1 VSEIAALP
9 FRPDAVI
16 FDMDGLM
23 IDSERVSIACW
34 SEASAAMGI
43 ALPDGFFLQMVGLG
57 DRDCER
63 LLLQH
68 IDEARIASLFS
79 NCHDLYEAR
88 TQAGLP
94 LRPGILELLDLLK
107 THGVPRAVA
116 TSTRQPRAN
125 RKLGASGLLPYFD
138 AVVTSSDVQH
148 PKPAPDIY
156 LLAIEKLGLPA
167 ERLVVLEDSCNGLLA
182 ARDAGLACVVT
193 VSGYTRDED
202 FAAAALVV
210 SSLGDP
216 GGLRCRARYLRTVL
230 PGSWSDYPSRSIPP
244 PDSER

>member
-1 VSEIAALP
+1 MSPVAALP

-57 DRDCER
+57 ERDCER

-68 IDEARIASLFS
+68 VDASRIASLFS
-79 NCHDLYEAR
+79 TCHDLYEAR

-107 THGVPRAVA
+107 AHRVPRAVA

-125 RKLGASGLLPYFD
+125 RKLAATGLLPYFD

-156 LLAIEKLGLPA
+156 LLAAQRLDTDPA
-167 ERLVVLEDSCNGLLA
+167 CCLALEDSPAGTRAAVAAGMTAIQVPDLVHPDESLRSLGHRIVDSLHDVRALLA
-182 ARDAGLACVVT
+182 PWL
-193 VSGYTRDED
+193 
-202 FAAAALVV
+202 AAA
-210 SSLGDP
+210 P
-216 GGLRCRARYLRTVL
+216 
-230 PGSWSDYPSRSIPP
+230 
-244 PDSER
+244 

>member
-1 VSEIAALP
+1 MSEIAALP

-125 RKLGASGLLPYFD
+125 RKLAASGLLPYFD

-156 LLAIEKLGLPA
+156 LRAAQQLGKDPARCLA
-167 ERLVVLEDSCNGLLA
+167 LEDSPAGTRAAVAAGMTAIQVPDLVHPDDSLRALGHRIVDSLHDVRALLVPWLA
-182 ARDAGLACVVT
+182 AA
-193 VSGYTRDED
+193 
-202 FAAAALVV
+202 
-210 SSLGDP
+210 P
-216 GGLRCRARYLRTVL
+216 
-230 PGSWSDYPSRSIPP
+230 
-244 PDSER
+244 

>member
-1 VSEIAALP
+1 MSEIAALP

-34 SEASAAMGI
+34 SEASEAMGI

-68 IDEARIASLFS
+68 IDETRIASLFS

-156 LLAIEKLGLPA
+156 LLAAQRLGKDPA
-167 ERLVVLEDSCNGLLA
+167 RCLALEDSPAGTRAAVAAGMTAIQVPDLVHPDDSLRALGHRIVDSLHDVRALLVPWLA
-182 ARDAGLACVVT
+182 AA
-193 VSGYTRDED
+193 
-202 FAAAALVV
+202 
-210 SSLGDP
+210 P
-216 GGLRCRARYLRTVL
+216 
-230 PGSWSDYPSRSIPP
+230 
-244 PDSER
+244 

>member
-1 VSEIAALP
+1 
-9 FRPDAVI
+9 
-16 FDMDGLM
+16 M

-68 IDEARIASLFS
+68 VAEARIASLFS

-156 LLAIEKLGLPA
+156 LLAAQQLGKDPA
-167 ERLVVLEDSCNGLLA
+167 RCLALEDSPAGTRAAVAAGMTAIQVPDLVHPDDSLRALGHRIVDSLHDVRALLVPWLA
-182 ARDAGLACVVT
+182 A
-193 VSGYTRDED
+193 
-202 FAAAALVV
+202 
-210 SSLGDP
+210 
-216 GGLRCRARYLRTVL
+216 AR
-230 PGSWSDYPSRSIPP
+230 
-244 PDSER
+244 